1 MTYPIILNFTITK
14 GPVIGVTFVR
24 HISYLT
30 TWFSGSRFSLVVLHF
45 CLEKSAID
53 DFIHLSLPLRILE
66 SLCRN
71 RPLNIG
77 IIAEAKNI

>member
-1 MTYPIILNFTITK
+1 MNYPIIINFTKDK
-14 GPVIGVTFVR
+14 GPVIGMIYVR

-45 CLEKSAID
+45 CLEKSAIE
-53 DFIHLSLPLRILE
+53 DFSYLSLTLRILE
-66 SLCRN
+66 SLCKN

-77 IIAEAKNI
+77 IISEANNI